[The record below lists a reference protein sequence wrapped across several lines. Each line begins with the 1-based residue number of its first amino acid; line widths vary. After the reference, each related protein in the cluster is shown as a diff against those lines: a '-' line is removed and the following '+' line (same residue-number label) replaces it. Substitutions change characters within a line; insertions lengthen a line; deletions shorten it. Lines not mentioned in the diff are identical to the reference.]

1 MAQGKPYTEE
11 EKASIIES
19 LKPFLEA
26 GLSRN
31 RACESIG
38 FDPTTLSKWV
48 QDSEALSMK
57 LKGWENTLNLLA
69 MSNIASALNKEAEM
83 DDARKET
90 SKWYLERRMKDF
102 SPKQETDI
110 TSDGEKIQTGVI
122 ILPSKNEN
130 TLETTTETRNSTSV

>member
-48 QDSEALSMK
+48 VNDEVLSMK

-110 TSDGEKIQTGVI
+110 TSDGEKIQTGVV
-122 ILPSKNEN
+122 ILPSKDIKGGDDM
-130 TLETTTETRNSTSV
+130 V